1 MTTDINV
8 NLVSSDG
15 VSFSVPVRVAN
26 LSQFI
31 SVMTSEHFPDEYES
45 DNDEKMEDIPVL
57 RVRSQM
63 LDLIVGF
70 MNHYDIDPMVTIKKP
85 LVSNNI
91 GDIVQHWYAVFIEH
105 LSEDMLFDL
114 VNAANYMHIQPLL
127 ELACAGVAISI
138 NDKTT
143 ADIAQQ
149 FYLQLST

>member
-1 MTTDINV
+1 
-8 NLVSSDG
+8 
-15 VSFSVPVRVAN
+15 
-26 LSQFI
+26 
-31 SVMTSEHFPDEYES
+31 MTSEDFIDEL
-45 DNDEKMEDIPVL
+45 NDENIEDIPIL
-57 RVRSQM
+57 RVRSQV
-63 LDLIVGF
+63 LDMIVGF
-70 MNHYDIDPMVTIKKP
+70 MIHYDIDPMVTIKKP

-91 GDIVQHWYAVFIEH
+91 GDVVQHWYAVFIEH
-105 LSEDMLFDL
+105 MNKDMLYDL